1 MLENDLDADMDEDA
15 AADEIL
21 ASVMDAEGIAQADR
35 FGAVPM
41 PGGAEHQ
48 TVGPQAVP
56 MGADGPGAP
65 PPPGGGGGG
74 GGDGGGDSSLAE
86 LEARMDALRRQ
97 D

>member
-1 MLENDLDADMDEDA
+1 MLEGDDGDMDEDA

-41 PGGAEHQ
+41 PGGEQHA
-48 TVGPQAVP
+48 VGPQAVP

-65 PPPGGGGGG
+65 PPPGGGGDGG
-74 GGDGGGDSSLAE
+74 GGGGDSSLSE